1 MWPFTKK
8 TEKKETVIIDKKE
21 TVEKKETEEK
31 AFEEKNIKLNV
42 ARDQINIRLTEFY
55 NTLKDKNLTEN
66 DVSLSFEIKDV
77 NTKYQVCKITALIK
91 TESKEIG
98 ELMQKVIDHP
108 NYNVKLYCPKIC
120 RRPSFYDDIKTIM
133 NKGDYGIGPDKQW
146 FRISIVTNN
155 IYEISEFID
164 GISCFAKSCINRFSG
179 GIDLNFIHEM
189 EDIKMLDGVVI
200 GSSDIWLKLNPV
212 KAVQYFDAVKIK
224 YKDHEKKYLDLYED
238 YIANMFANE
247 VREMNRHAYSTPCKC
262 TTLQP
267 EVNIFPRDLFSAQY
281 KEITEEEK
289 RQKLCGEF
297 VKKVNNMV

>member
-8 TEKKETVIIDKKE
+8 TKKKETV
-21 TVEKKETEEK
+21 VEKKET
-31 AFEEKNIKLNV
+31 EEKNIKLNV

-66 DVSLSFEIKDV
+66 DVDLCFKTKDV
-77 NTKYQVCKITALIK
+77 NTKYQVCEISALIK
-91 TESKEIG
+91 TESKGLG
-98 ELMQKVIDHP
+98 ELLQKVIDHP
-108 NYNVKLYCPKIC
+108 NYNVKLYCPKFSH
-120 RRPSFYDDIKTIM
+120 RPSFYDAIKTIM
-133 NKGDYGIGPDKQW
+133 NKGEYGIGPDKQW
-146 FRISIVTNN
+146 FKITIETNN
-155 IYEISEFID
+155 INEISEFID

-212 KAVQYFDAVKIK
+212 KAVQYFDAIRIK

-267 EVNIFPRDLFSAQY
+267 EINIFPRDLFSAQY

-289 RQKLCGEF
+289 RQKICGEF

>member
-8 TEKKETVIIDKKE
+8 TKKKETVIIDKKE
-21 TVEKKETEEK
+21 TVEKNERLICAKE
-31 AFEEKNIKLNV
+31 
-42 ARDQINIRLTEFY
+42 QIQAQLTKFS

-98 ELMQKVIDHP
+98 ELLQKVIDHP
-108 NYNVKLYCPKIC
+108 NYNVKLYCPKFSY
-120 RRPSFYDDIKTIM
+120 RPSFYDVIKIIM
-133 NKGDYGIGPDKQW
+133 NKGEYGIGPDKQW
-146 FRISIVTNN
+146 FKITIETNDIN
-155 IYEISEFID
+155 EISEFID

-200 GSSDIWLKLNPV
+200 GNSDIWLKLNPV

-247 VREMNRHAYSTPCKC
+247 IREKNRHAYSKPCKC
-262 TTLQP
+262 TTLEP
-267 EVNIFPRDLFSAQY
+267 EVNIFPRDLFSVQY

>member
-21 TVEKKETEEK
+21 TVEKNERLICAKE
-31 AFEEKNIKLNV
+31 
-42 ARDQINIRLTEFY
+42 QIQAQLTKFS

-66 DVSLSFEIKDV
+66 DVSLSFETKDV

-91 TESKEIG
+91 TESKGLG

-108 NYNVKLYCPKIC
+108 NYNVKLYCPKFSH
-120 RRPSFYDDIKTIM
+120 RPSFYDAIKTIM

-146 FRISIVTNN
+146 FKISIETNN

-247 VREMNRHAYSTPCKC
+247 IREKNRHAYSKPCKY
-262 TTLQP
+262 TTLEP
-267 EVNIFPRDLFSAQY
+267 EVNIYPKDLFSVQY
-281 KEITEEEK
+281 KEIIEEEK

-297 VKKVNNMV
+297 IKKVNNMV

>member
-8 TEKKETVIIDKKE
+8 TKKKETVIIDKKE
-21 TVEKKETEEK
+21 TI
-31 AFEEKNIKLNV
+31 EKNERLICAKE
-42 ARDQINIRLTEFY
+42 QIQAQLTKFS

-146 FRISIVTNN
+146 FKITIETNDIN
-155 IYEISEFID
+155 EISEFID

-247 VREMNRHAYSTPCKC
+247 IREKNRHAYSKPCKC
-262 TTLQP
+262 TTLEP
-267 EVNIFPRDLFSAQY
+267 EVNIYPKDLFSVQY
-281 KEITEEEK
+281 KEIIEEEK

>member
-21 TVEKKETEEK
+21 TVEKNERLICAKE
-31 AFEEKNIKLNV
+31 
-42 ARDQINIRLTEFY
+42 QIQAQLTKFS

-91 TESKEIG
+91 TESKELG
-98 ELMQKVIDHP
+98 ELMQKIIDHP

-146 FRISIVTNN
+146 FKITIETNN
-155 IYEISEFID
+155 INEISEFID

-247 VREMNRHAYSTPCKC
+247 IREKNRHAYSKPCKC
-262 TTLQP
+262 TTLEP

-281 KEITEEEK
+281 KEIIEEEK

>member
-21 TVEKKETEEK
+21 TVEKNERLICAKE
-31 AFEEKNIKLNV
+31 
-42 ARDQINIRLTEFY
+42 QIQAQLTKFS

-77 NTKYQVCKITALIK
+77 NTKYQVCKISALIK
-91 TESKEIG
+91 IKSKGLG
-98 ELMQKVIDHP
+98 ELMQKIIDHP
-108 NYNVKLYCPKIC
+108 NYNVKLYCPKFSH
-120 RRPSFYDDIKTIM
+120 RPSFYDAIKTIM
-133 NKGDYGIGPDKQW
+133 NKGEYGIGPDKQW
-146 FRISIVTNN
+146 FKITIETNDIN
-155 IYEISEFID
+155 EISEFID
-164 GISCFAKSCINRFSG
+164 GISCFARSCINRFKG
-179 GIDLNFIHEM
+179 GRDLDFIHEM

-224 YKDHEKKYLDLYED
+224 YKDHDKKYLDLYED

-247 VREMNRHAYSTPCKC
+247 IRENNRHAYSKPCKC

-289 RQKLCGEF
+289 RQKICGEF

>member
-21 TVEKKETEEK
+21 TVEKNERLICAKE
-31 AFEEKNIKLNV
+31 
-42 ARDQINIRLTEFY
+42 QIQAQLTKFS

-77 NTKYQVCKITALIK
+77 NTKYQVCKISALIK
-91 TESKEIG
+91 IKSKGLG
-98 ELMQKVIDHP
+98 ELMQKIIDHP

-133 NKGDYGIGPDKQW
+133 NKGEYGIGPDKQW
-146 FRISIVTNN
+146 FKITIETNDIN
-155 IYEISEFID
+155 EISEFID
-164 GISCFAKSCINRFSG
+164 GISCFARSCINRFSG

-200 GSSDIWLKLNPV
+200 GTSEVWLKLNPV
-212 KAVQYFDAVKIK
+212 KAVQYLDEVRIK
-224 YKDHEKKYLDLYED
+224 YKDHDKKYLDLYED
-238 YIANMFANE
+238 FVANIFANE
-247 VREMNRHAYSTPCKC
+247 IRENNRHAYSKPCKC
-262 TTLQP
+262 TTLVP
-267 EVNIFPRDLFSAQY
+267 EVNIYPKDLFSVQY
-281 KEITEEEK
+281 KEIIEEEK
-289 RQKLCGEF
+289 RQKICGEF

>member
-21 TVEKKETEEK
+21 TVEKNERLICAKE
-31 AFEEKNIKLNV
+31 
-42 ARDQINIRLTEFY
+42 QIQAQLTKFS

-66 DVSLSFEIKDV
+66 DVSLSFETKDV
-77 NTKYQVCKITALIK
+77 NTKYQVCKISALIK
-91 TESKEIG
+91 IESKGLG
-98 ELMQKVIDHP
+98 ELMQKIIDHP
-108 NYNVKLYCPKIC
+108 NYNVKLYCSKFW
-120 RRPSFYDDIKTIM
+120 PSFYDAIKTIM
-133 NKGDYGIGPDKQW
+133 NKGEYGIGPDKQW
-146 FRISIVTNN
+146 FKISIETNDIN
-155 IYEISEFID
+155 EISEFID
-164 GISCFAKSCINRFSG
+164 CICYFARSCINRFKG
-179 GIDLNFIHEM
+179 GRDLDFIHEM

-247 VREMNRHAYSTPCKC
+247 IRENNRHAYSKPCKC
-262 TTLQP
+262 TTLEP
-267 EVNIFPRDLFSAQY
+267 EVNIFPRDLFSVQY

>member
-21 TVEKKETEEK
+21 TVEKNERLICAKE
-31 AFEEKNIKLNV
+31 
-42 ARDQINIRLTEFY
+42 QIQAQLTKFS

-77 NTKYQVCKITALIK
+77 NTKYQVCKISALIK
-91 TESKEIG
+91 IKSKGLG
-98 ELMQKVIDHP
+98 ELMQKIIDHP

-247 VREMNRHAYSTPCKC
+247 VREMNRHAYSKPCKC
-262 TTLQP
+262 TTLEP

-281 KEITEEEK
+281 KEIIEEEK

>member
-21 TVEKKETEEK
+21 TVEKNERLICAKE
-31 AFEEKNIKLNV
+31 
-42 ARDQINIRLTEFY
+42 QIQAQLTKFS

-146 FRISIVTNN
+146 FKITIETNN
-155 IYEISEFID
+155 INEISEFID
-164 GISCFAKSCINRFSG
+164 GISCFARSCINRFSG

-247 VREMNRHAYSTPCKC
+247 IREKNRHAYSKPCKC
-262 TTLQP
+262 TTLEP

-289 RQKLCGEF
+289 RQKICGEF

>member
-8 TEKKETVIIDKKE
+8 TKKKETVVEKKE
-21 TVEKKETEEK
+21 TVEKNERLICAKE
-31 AFEEKNIKLNV
+31 
-42 ARDQINIRLTEFY
+42 QIQAQLTKFS
-55 NTLKDKNLTEN
+55 NTLRDKNLTEN
-66 DVSLSFEIKDV
+66 DVDLCFKTKDV
-77 NTKYQVCKITALIK
+77 NTKYQVCEISALIK
-91 TESKEIG
+91 IESKGLG
-98 ELMQKVIDHP
+98 ELMQKIIDHP
-108 NYNVKLYCPKIC
+108 NYNVKLYCPKFSH
-120 RRPSFYDDIKTIM
+120 RPSFYDAIKTIM
-133 NKGDYGIGPDKQW
+133 NKGEYGIGPDKQW
-146 FRISIVTNN
+146 FKITIETNDIN
-155 IYEISEFID
+155 EISEFID
-164 GISCFAKSCINRFSG
+164 GISCFARSCINRFSG

-247 VREMNRHAYSTPCKC
+247 IRENNRHAYSKPCKC
-262 TTLQP
+262 TTLVP
-267 EVNIFPRDLFSAQY
+267 EVNIYPKDLFSVQY
-281 KEITEEEK
+281 KEIIEEEK

>member
-21 TVEKKETEEK
+21 TVEKNERLICAKE
-31 AFEEKNIKLNV
+31 
-42 ARDQINIRLTEFY
+42 QIQAQLTKFS

-66 DVSLSFEIKDV
+66 DVSLSFETKDV

-108 NYNVKLYCPKIC
+108 NYNVKLYCPKFSH
-120 RRPSFYDDIKTIM
+120 RPSFYDAIKTIM

-146 FRISIVTNN
+146 FKISIETNN

-247 VREMNRHAYSTPCKC
+247 IREKNRHAYSKPCKY
-262 TTLQP
+262 TTLEP
-267 EVNIFPRDLFSAQY
+267 EVNIYPKDLFSVQY
-281 KEITEEEK
+281 KEIIEEEK

-297 VKKVNNMV
+297 IKKVNNMV

>member
-8 TEKKETVIIDKKE
+8 TKKKETV
-21 TVEKKETEEK
+21 VEKKETEEK

-66 DVSLSFEIKDV
+66 DVDLCFKTKDV
-77 NTKYQVCKITALIK
+77 NTKHQVCEISALIK
-91 TESKEIG
+91 TESKGFG

-108 NYNVKLYCPKIC
+108 NYNVKLYCPKFSH
-120 RRPSFYDDIKTIM
+120 RPSFYDAVKTIM
-133 NKGDYGIGPDKQW
+133 NKGEYGIGLDKQW
-146 FRISIVTNN
+146 FKITIETNN
-155 IYEISEFID
+155 INEISEFID

-267 EVNIFPRDLFSAQY
+267 EVNIFPRDLFSVQY
-281 KEITEEEK
+281 KEIIEEEK
-289 RQKLCGEF
+289 RQKICGEF

>member
-8 TEKKETVIIDKKE
+8 TKKKETVVEKKE
-21 TVEKKETEEK
+21 TVEKNERLICAKE
-31 AFEEKNIKLNV
+31 
-42 ARDQINIRLTEFY
+42 QIQAQLTKFS
-55 NTLKDKNLTEN
+55 NTLRDKNLTEN
-66 DVSLSFEIKDV
+66 DVDLCFKTKDV
-77 NTKYQVCKITALIK
+77 NTKYQVCEISALIK
-91 TESKEIG
+91 IESKGLG
-98 ELMQKVIDHP
+98 ELMQKIIDHP
-108 NYNVKLYCPKIC
+108 NYNVKLYCPKFSH
-120 RRPSFYDDIKTIM
+120 RPSFYDAIKTIM
-133 NKGDYGIGPDKQW
+133 NKGEYGIGPDKQW
-146 FRISIVTNN
+146 FKITIETNN
-155 IYEISEFID
+155 INEISEFID
-164 GISCFAKSCINRFSG
+164 GISCFARSCINRFSG

-247 VREMNRHAYSTPCKC
+247 IRENNRHAYSKPCKC
-262 TTLQP
+262 TTLVP
-267 EVNIFPRDLFSAQY
+267 EVNIYPKDLFSVQY
-281 KEITEEEK
+281 KEIIEEEK

>member
-21 TVEKKETEEK
+21 TVEKNERLICAKEQIQAQLTK
-31 AFEEKNIKLNV
+31 FSNI
-42 ARDQINIRLTEFY
+42 
-55 NTLKDKNLTEN
+55 LKDKNLTEN
-66 DVSLSFEIKDV
+66 DVDLCFKTKDV
-77 NTKYQVCKITALIK
+77 NTKYQVCEITALIK

-108 NYNVKLYCPKIC
+108 NYNVKLYCSKFW
-120 RRPSFYDDIKTIM
+120 PSFYDTIKTIM
-133 NKGDYGIGPDKQW
+133 NKGEYGIGPDKQW
-146 FRISIVTNN
+146 FKITIETNDIN
-155 IYEISEFID
+155 EISEFID
-164 GISCFAKSCINRFSG
+164 GISCFAKSCINRFKG
-179 GIDLNFIHEM
+179 CRDLDFIHEM

-247 VREMNRHAYSTPCKC
+247 IREKNRHAYSKPCKC
-262 TTLQP
+262 TTLEP
-267 EVNIFPRDLFSAQY
+267 EVNIFPRDLFSVQY
-281 KEITEEEK
+281 KEIIEEEK

>member
-21 TVEKKETEEK
+21 TVEKNERLICAKE
-31 AFEEKNIKLNV
+31 
-42 ARDQINIRLTEFY
+42 QIQVQLTKFS

-66 DVSLSFEIKDV
+66 DVSLSFETKDV

-108 NYNVKLYCPKIC
+108 NYNVKLYCSKFW
-120 RRPSFYDDIKTIM
+120 PSFYDAIKTIM
-133 NKGDYGIGPDKQW
+133 NKGEYGIGPDKQW
-146 FRISIVTNN
+146 FKITIETNDIN
-155 IYEISEFID
+155 EISEFID
-164 GISCFAKSCINRFSG
+164 CICYFARSCINRFKG
-179 GIDLNFIHEM
+179 GRDLDFIHEM

-200 GSSDIWLKLNPV
+200 GNSDIWLKLNPV
-212 KAVQYFDAVKIK
+212 KAVQYLDEVRIK
-224 YKDHEKKYLDLYED
+224 YKDHDKKYLDLYED

-247 VREMNRHAYSTPCKC
+247 IREKNRHAYSKSCKC
-262 TTLQP
+262 TTLVP
-267 EVNIFPRDLFSAQY
+267 EVNIFPKDLFSVQY
-281 KEITEEEK
+281 KEIIEEEK
-289 RQKLCGEF
+289 RQKICGEF

>member
-21 TVEKKETEEK
+21 TVEKNERLICAKE
-31 AFEEKNIKLNV
+31 
-42 ARDQINIRLTEFY
+42 QIQAQLTKFS

-91 TESKEIG
+91 TESKGLG
-98 ELMQKVIDHP
+98 ELMQKIIDHP

-133 NKGDYGIGPDKQW
+133 NKGEYGIGPDKQW
-146 FRISIVTNN
+146 FKISIETNDIN
-155 IYEISEFID
+155 EISEFID

-212 KAVQYFDAVKIK
+212 KAVQYFDAIKIK
-224 YKDHEKKYLDLYED
+224 YKDHDKKYLDLYED

-247 VREMNRHAYSTPCKC
+247 IREKNRHAYSKPCKC
-262 TTLQP
+262 TTLEP

>member
-8 TEKKETVIIDKKE
+8 TK
-21 TVEKKETEEK
+21 KKETEEK
-31 AFEEKNIKLNV
+31 VFEEKNIKLNV

-66 DVSLSFEIKDV
+66 DVDLCFKTKDV
-77 NTKYQVCKITALIK
+77 NTKYQVCEISALIK
-91 TESKEIG
+91 TESKGFG

-108 NYNVKLYCPKIC
+108 NYNVKLYCTKIC

-179 GIDLNFIHEM
+179 GIDLDFIHEM
-189 EDIKMLDGVVI
+189 EDIKMLDDVVI
-200 GSSDIWLKLNPV
+200 GSSEVWLNLNPV
-212 KAVQYFDAVKIK
+212 KAAQYLDEVRIK
-224 YKDHEKKYLDLYED
+224 YKDYDKKYLDLYED
-238 YIANMFANE
+238 FVANIFADK
-247 VREMNRHAYSTPCKC
+247 VREKNRFISYSKPYKC

-267 EVNIFPRDLFSAQY
+267 EVNIYPKDLFSVQY

-289 RQKLCGEF
+289 RQKICGEF

>member
-21 TVEKKETEEK
+21 TVEKNERLICAKE
-31 AFEEKNIKLNV
+31 
-42 ARDQINIRLTEFY
+42 QIQAQLTKFS

-77 NTKYQVCKITALIK
+77 NTKYQVCKISALIK
-91 TESKEIG
+91 IKSKGLG

-108 NYNVKLYCPKIC
+108 NYNVKLYCSKFW
-120 RRPSFYDDIKTIM
+120 PSFYDAIKTIM
-133 NKGDYGIGPDKQW
+133 NKGEYGIGPDKQW
-146 FRISIVTNN
+146 FKISIETNDIN
-155 IYEISEFID
+155 EISEFID
-164 GISCFAKSCINRFSG
+164 CICYFARSCINRFKG
-179 GIDLNFIHEM
+179 GRDLDFIHEM
-189 EDIKMLDGVVI
+189 EDIKMLDWVVI
-200 GSSDIWLKLNPV
+200 GNSDIWLKLNPV

-247 VREMNRHAYSTPCKC
+247 IRENNRHAYSKPCKC
-262 TTLQP
+262 TTLVP

-289 RQKLCGEF
+289 RQKICGEF
-297 VKKVNNMV
+297 VKKVNNIV

>member
-8 TEKKETVIIDKKE
+8 TEKKETV
-21 TVEKKETEEK
+21 VEKKETEEK

-98 ELMQKVIDHP
+98 ELMQKIIDHP

-146 FRISIVTNN
+146 FKITIETNN
-155 IYEISEFID
+155 INEISEFID

-238 YIANMFANE
+238 YIANMFANK

-267 EVNIFPRDLFSAQY
+267 EVNIFPRDLFSVQY
-281 KEITEEEK
+281 KEIIEEEK

>member
-21 TVEKKETEEK
+21 TVEKNERLICAKE
-31 AFEEKNIKLNV
+31 
-42 ARDQINIRLTEFY
+42 QIQAQLTKFS

-91 TESKEIG
+91 TESKELG
-98 ELMQKVIDHP
+98 ELMQKIIDHP

-247 VREMNRHAYSTPCKC
+247 VREMNRHAYSKPCKC
-262 TTLQP
+262 TTLEP

-281 KEITEEEK
+281 KEIIEEEK

>member
-8 TEKKETVIIDKKE
+8 TKKKETV
-21 TVEKKETEEK
+21 VEKKETEEK
-31 AFEEKNIKLNV
+31 VFEEKNIKLNV

-77 NTKYQVCKITALIK
+77 NTKYQVCKISALIK
-91 TESKEIG
+91 IESKGLG
-98 ELMQKVIDHP
+98 ELMQKIIDHP

-146 FRISIVTNN
+146 FRISIVTNDIN
-155 IYEISEFID
+155 EISEFID

-179 GIDLNFIHEM
+179 GRDLDFIHEM
-189 EDIKMLDGVVI
+189 EDIKMLDDVAI
-200 GSSDIWLKLNPV
+200 GTSEVWLKLNPV
-212 KAVQYFDAVKIK
+212 KAAQYFDAVKIK

-238 YIANMFANE
+238 YIANMFANK
-247 VREMNRHAYSTPCKC
+247 VRENNRFISYSKPCKC
-262 TTLQP
+262 TTLEP
-267 EVNIFPRDLFSAQY
+267 EVNIFPRDLFSVQY
-281 KEITEEEK
+281 KEIIEEEK